1 MKIMVKKIIF
11 IVLLMVYFSS
21 IAHAERRT
29 ILYESIVVGTSTAI
43 SSSTILDAALY
54 DAYRVVQGLVTIEGN
69 NIRCKF
75 DGTAPTASEGLLA
88 YVGDVITIEGII
100 DVRNFSCIG
109 IDGTA
114 TVKINY
120 TADIQ

>member
-1 MKIMVKKIIF
+1 MKRIILIILF
-11 IVLLMVYFSS
+11 TVCFSS

-43 SSSTILDAALY
+43 SSSATLDAALY
-54 DAYRVVQGLVTIEGN
+54 DAYRSVQGLATVEGN
-69 NIRCKF
+69 NIRYQC
-75 DGTAPTASEGLLA
+75 DGTAPTTTEGLLA
-88 YVGDVITIEGII
+88 YVGDAITIEGII

-109 IDGTA
+109 IAGTA

>member
-1 MKIMVKKIIF
+1 MKITM
-11 IVLLMVYFSS
+11 IVFVILSLFVGS
-21 IAHAERRT
+21 AHAERRT

-109 IDGTA
+109 IAGTA